1 MAEPTQTISN
11 PTASGALPMVRTKL
25 GPAEVSARLQ
35 TASKRGRMP
44 GFAAA
49 RGRAA
54 EGLSGGQGPAD
65 PHGRLL
71 CTLDAFGTPFDGVLE
86 LRAERAVVAGGSVLR
101 GEAKLKP
108 TMPWVFAVM
117 LLLSI
122 WPGVVLTESLVATFI
137 PGDFWKWTWWWYMP
151 LTVPTSPWAMWVAIK
166 RSRACMAAS
175 AVESLQKVAAEVE
188 GELVPGGV
196 A

>member
-1 MAEPTQTISN
+1 MAETTPNN
-11 PTASGALPMVRTKL
+11 PNPAALAALPTVHTKL
-25 GPAEVSARLQ
+25 SPAEVAARLQ

-44 GFAAA
+44 GFVAGQ
-49 RGRAA
+49 GRSSQ
-54 EGLSGGQGPAD
+54 GLSGGQGPAD

-71 CTLDAFGTPFDGVLE
+71 CTLDAFGMPFDGVLE
-86 LRAERAVVAGGSVLR
+86 LRARSAVSPGGSVLR

-137 PGDFWKWTWWWYMP
+137 PGDFWKWTWWWYLP
-151 LTVPTSPWAMWVAIK
+151 LTVPTSPWVMWVAVKKSRVCIK
-166 RSRACMAAS
+166 AS

-188 GELVPGGV
+188 GELVPGGG